1 MSNLLEFKISEIS
14 FLGVII
20 LAVILALFLKTVHV
34 FILKKITAP
43 RIRNY
48 YPLFEVIIWFSFILW
63 AINVLLKESYYLMI
77 AILALSAIIFAGL
90 AWFVIMDL
98 FAGIVLRISDRFYPG
113 QNLRIDQY
121 NGRIKTVEML
131 SITVQQE
138 DGAILKVPWRK
149 IKGQIYIKGTADEM
163 INRQRFLIEVNQKY
177 PLETVYQKIKEAVLL
192 SVGAVINKEPQ
203 IKLVGST
210 NQEWQLEI
218 TAYALNPQ
226 YFHTIELNV
235 KNILNT
241 I

>member
-1 MSNLLEFKISEIS
+1 MSNLSEFKISEIS
-14 FLGVII
+14 FIGVFIM
-20 LAVILALFLKTVHV
+20 AVLLALFLKAIHL
-34 FILKKITAP
+34 FILRKITNK
-43 RIRNY
+43 RIRSY

-77 AILALSAIIFAGL
+77 AILAMSVIIIAGL
-90 AWFVIMDL
+90 GWFVIMDL
-98 FAGIVLRISDRFYPG
+98 FAGIVLRISDSFYSG
-113 QNLRIDQY
+113 QSFRVEQY
-121 NGRIKTVEML
+121 SGRIIKVEML
-131 SITVQQE
+131 SISVQQE
-138 DGAILKVPWRK
+138 DGTILKIPWRK
-149 IKGQIYIKGTADEM
+149 IKGQIYIKGPTEE
-163 INRQRFLIEVNQKY
+163 IVNRQRFLVEVKQKY
-177 PLETVYQKIKEAVLL
+177 PLEIVYQKIKEAVLL

-226 YFHTIELNV
+226 YFRTIELNV